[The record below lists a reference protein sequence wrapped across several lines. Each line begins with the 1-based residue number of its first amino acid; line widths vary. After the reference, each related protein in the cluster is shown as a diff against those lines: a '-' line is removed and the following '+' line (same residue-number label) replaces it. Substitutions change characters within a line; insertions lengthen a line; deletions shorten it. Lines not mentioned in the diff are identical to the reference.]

1 MHLSTSAPGPGGCW
15 RLGTEQRMG
24 YFEPQPSSARH
35 QASGKQE
42 NNRNGTIQS
51 RTNEM
56 EEEFLYTYIFP
67 EEVVLQGAARVQ
79 PHAALRVLVRE
90 EEAVLRRRAEAL
102 DLRQLVPQRRAR
114 VHHRGL
120 KWFSLC
126 RKYSKEIYIFLCE
139 MFSRCQINV

>member
-1 MHLSTSAPGPGGCW
+1 MHLSTSVPRPGGCW
-15 RLGTEQRMG
+15 RLGI
-24 YFEPQPSSARH
+24 EPQPSSASH

-51 RTNEM
+51 RTNERDGRKRK
-56 EEEFLYTYIFP
+56 EFLYTYIFP

-90 EEAVLRRRAEAL
+90 EEAVLRRRAQAL

-114 VHHRGL
+114 VHYRGL
-120 KWFSLC
+120 KWFSLY
-126 RKYSKEIYIFLCE
+126 RKYFKEINIFLCE

>member
-1 MHLSTSAPGPGGCW
+1 MHLSTSVPRPGGCW
-15 RLGTEQRMG
+15 RLGI
-24 YFEPQPSSARH
+24 EPQPSSARH

-51 RTNEM
+51 RTNERDGRKRK
-56 EEEFLYTYIFP
+56 EFLYTYIFP

-90 EEAVLRRRAEAL
+90 EEAVLRRRAQAL

-114 VHHRGL
+114 VHYRGL
-120 KWFSLC
+120 KWFSLY
-126 RKYSKEIYIFLCE
+126 RKYYKEINIFLCE

>member
-1 MHLSTSAPGPGGCW
+1 
-15 RLGTEQRMG
+15 
-24 YFEPQPSSARH
+24 
-35 QASGKQE
+35 
-42 NNRNGTIQS
+42 
-51 RTNEM
+51 M

-67 EEVVLQGAARVQ
+67 EEVVLQGAARVE

-126 RKYSKEIYIFLCE
+126 RKYSMEIYIFLCE